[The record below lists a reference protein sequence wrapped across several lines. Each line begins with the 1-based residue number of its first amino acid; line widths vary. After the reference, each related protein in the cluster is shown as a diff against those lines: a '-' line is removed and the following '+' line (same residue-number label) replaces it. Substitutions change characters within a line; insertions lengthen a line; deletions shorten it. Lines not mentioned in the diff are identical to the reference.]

1 MPTVAL
7 VVADSLG
14 VGAMPDADRY
24 GDAGSDTLGHIAE
37 TRALHIPN
45 LAALGLASIRPVA
58 GVPEPAVVQG
68 AFGKAATAGAGKDTI
83 AGHWE
88 IAGCTVQTPFTT
100 YYDGFPAEL
109 MAEFTAAAGVGWL
122 GNVAESGTAIIQRLG
137 EEHARTGRPIVYT
150 SADSVFQVA
159 AHEAVIPLPRLYEIC
174 RIAFGV
180 VQKWG
185 IARVIARPFTG
196 VSGAYARTEARKDI
210 ALEPPR
216 PTLMDALQRR
226 GVPTTSIG
234 KIASIYGDRGFSR
247 LVKAGNNGT
256 ITQAILD
263 ELGRNEGGL
272 VFANLVDFDM
282 LYGHRRDPL
291 GYAAALEALDARIP
305 ELLAR
310 IGPDDLLLVCAD
322 HGNDPTAP
330 GTDHT
335 REYVPVLA
343 WRPGIGRVDLGTRAS
358 LADVGATAAEW
369 LGVPLAEGR
378 SFAGVLRG

>member
-1 MPTVAL
+1 
-7 VVADSLG
+7 
-14 VGAMPDADRY
+14 
-24 GDAGSDTLGHIAE
+24 
-37 TRALHIPN
+37 
-45 LAALGLASIRPVA
+45 
-58 GVPEPAVVQG
+58 
-68 AFGKAATAGAGKDTI
+68 
-83 AGHWE
+83 
-88 IAGCTVQTPFTT
+88 
-100 YYDGFPAEL
+100 
-109 MAEFTAAAGVGWL
+109 
-122 GNVAESGTAIIQRLG
+122 
-137 EEHARTGRPIVYT
+137 
-150 SADSVFQVA
+150 VA
-159 AHEAVIPLPRLYEIC
+159 AHEAVLPLPRLYEIC
-174 RIAFGV
+174 RIAFNV

-196 VSGAYARTEARKDI
+196 EPGAYARTEARKDI

-216 PTLMDALQRR
+216 STLMDELQRA

-263 ELGRNEGGL
+263 ELGRNEDGL

-330 GTDHT
+330 GSDHT

-343 WRPGIGRVDLGTRAS
+343 WRPGIGRVELGTRLS
-358 LADVGATAAEW
+358 LADIGATAAEW
-369 LGVPLAEGR
+369 LGVPLAEGQ
-378 SFAGVLRG
+378 SFAGALRG

>member
-1 MPTVAL
+1 MPIVAL

-14 VGAMPDADRY
+14 VGEMPDADRY
-24 GDAGSDTLGHIAE
+24 GDAGSDTLGHIAAF
-37 TRALHIPN
+37 RPLHIPH
-45 LAALGLASIRPVA
+45 LAALGLSSIRPVV
-58 GVPEPAVVQG
+58 GVGEPARVSG
-68 AFGKAATAGAGKDTI
+68 AFGKAATAGSGKDTI

-100 YYDGFPAEL
+100 YYEGFPAAL
-109 MAEFTAAAGVGWL
+109 MAEFEAATGLGWL
-122 GNVAESGTAIIQRLG
+122 GNVAESGTAIIARLG
-137 EEHARTGRPIVYT
+137 AEHVRTGRPIVYT

-159 AHEAVIPLPRLYEIC
+159 AHEAVIPLPKLYELC
-174 RIAFGV
+174 RIAFEV

-196 VSGAYARTEARKDI
+196 EEGAYTRTEARKDI
-210 ALEPPR
+210 ALAPPR
-216 PTLMDALQRR
+216 ATLMDVLQGA

-247 LVKAGNNGT
+247 AVKAGNNGT

-263 ELGRNEGGL
+263 ELDRREGGL

-282 LYGHRRDPL
+282 LYGHRRDPG
-291 GYAAALEALDARIP
+291 GYATALEALDRRIP

-343 WRPGIGRVDLGTRAS
+343 WRPGLGRVDLGTRAS
-358 LADVGATAAEW
+358 LADIGATAAEW
-369 LGVPLAEGR
+369 LGVRLSEGE
-378 SFAGVLRG
+378 SFAAALRG